1 MLIPRAVFWIVC
13 VSLLLAGGGGL
24 PGYYGDRP
32 GAEYVDSD
40 SPAYHSAERVV
51 ASVSQLNGWCLSH
64 ENVCDVAGTAGSMAL
79 ELIEGVGRWT
89 VSQLK
94 STTQRIV
101 AVETGGM
108 ATSPRRQSAEKVR
121 SDETAN
127 VSLFDGITDLL
138 YDEGEELDD
147 IG

>member
-1 MLIPRAVFWIVC
+1 MLIPRALFWIIC

-24 PGYYGDRP
+24 PSYYGDRP
-32 GAEYVDSD
+32 GAEYFNSE
-40 SPAYHSAERVV
+40 SPAHHSAERVV

-64 ENVCDVAGTAGSMAL
+64 ENVCDIAGTAGSMAL

-94 STTQRIV
+94 STTQRI
-101 AVETGGM
+101 AAADKSEAT
-108 ATSPRRQSAEKVR
+108 TSPRRQTTVKVR

-127 VSLFDGITDLL
+127 VTLFDGITDLL